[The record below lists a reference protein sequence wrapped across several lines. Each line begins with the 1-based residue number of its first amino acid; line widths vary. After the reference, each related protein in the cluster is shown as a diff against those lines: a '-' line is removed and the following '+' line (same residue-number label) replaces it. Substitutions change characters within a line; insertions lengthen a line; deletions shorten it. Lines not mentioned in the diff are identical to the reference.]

1 MSPINGV
8 CFTKINLTEDVNKF
22 KYNIS
27 SILSHKNNFEKVN
40 LIVQSLNGTVAMLRE
55 ILCFQERVMVI

>member
-1 MSPINGV
+1 M
-8 CFTKINLTEDVNKF
+8 EDVNKF
-22 KYNIS
+22 KCNIS